1 MAQQQPSVADILNQ
15 FKDVILVLIGALLGF
30 LSSWIVSKRERKWGR
45 ADQRREKIYGPL
57 QDELAIIGLALPKNE
72 DILKDCAEYQ
82 RIKSEHV
89 RYLIPRKLRSKVI
102 ELYERVIPRYAEEKK
117 ALGRKY
123 NNKMRTQITYG
134 LIPQGGPPTAVVTA
148 TSRAEVTTM
157 ASLSYWLVEDKTPPT
172 LEREMQT
179 AFQVVKEDS
188 RKFTYATWQAF
199 FEAWR
204 KILEH
209 DDDFKKFVETR
220 DKAITLTQEITGEI
234 AKDLESEN

>member
-1 MAQQQPSVADILNQ
+1 MAQQQPSVVDILSQ
-15 FKDVILVLIGALLGF
+15 LKDVILVLIGALLGF
-30 LSSWIVSKRERKWGR
+30 LSSWIVSRRERKWGR

-72 DILKDCAEYQ
+72 DTLKNCVEYP
-82 RIKSEHV
+82 RIKSEHI
-89 RYLIPRKLRSKVI
+89 RYLIPRKLRGKVV
-102 ELYERVIPRYAEEKK
+102 ELYEQVIPGYAEEKK
-117 ALGRKY
+117 ALGQKY

-134 LIPQGGPPTAVVTA
+134 LIPQGGGPSAVVTS
-148 TSRAEVTTM
+148 TSSPYVASM
-157 ASLSYWLVEDKTPPT
+157 ANLSYWLVEGKTPPT
-172 LEREMQT
+172 IEREMQT

-188 RKFTYATWQAF
+188 RKFAYATWQAF

-204 KILEH
+204 KRLEH
-209 DDDFKKFVETR
+209 DEDFKKFVETK